1 MSENKQP
8 SLSKR
13 QHNLQLR
20 KERQKQDEALR
31 KEIIEE
37 MHKIVISEE
46 ATPGEKLEA
55 VNNIMKLK
63 CIR

>member
-1 MSENKQP
+1 MSENKQQ

>member
-20 KERQKQDEALR
+20 KEREKQDEALR